1 MKECTMRALKLTL
14 IAAAAAVLGACAA
27 LPDPGP
33 VPAPSLPAAFSQ
45 AHGLPQ
51 AASAEPAAG
60 PTAGPAAEPA
70 AWWHT
75 VGDPLLAQLIERGL
89 QANLD
94 LAQAGERVQRSR
106 ALAAGSRAALG
117 PAGGVSAR
125 MQAAHASAHE
135 APALSSA
142 QRRTEAA
149 STAIDLQW
157 ELDLFGRLRAQSQAA
172 GARVQATEA
181 QAAAMRLA
189 VSAEIAQAYFAL
201 VGAREQLQLAH
212 TLVENRRATVD
223 LVQRRAHAGLAAP
236 IDDARARAELAGIQA
251 QTPLHE
257 AEAAVAT
264 HRLAVLLGRSPS
276 GFELPAPQPGVEA
289 WRIPVAVPTPA
300 QWLAR
305 RADVAEAEALLR
317 AQALDV
323 AAVRAEFMPRVS
335 VTGLLAFVAGSASG
349 LGAAGSAS
357 WLAAPALSV
366 PVFDHA
372 RIDARLSAA
381 QAQQR
386 EALAAYRQR
395 ILLALE
401 EVESALA
408 RYRQA
413 QQQLGALH
421 EHGRHSATAERLARV
436 RYEAGA
442 SDLLELLD
450 AQRGAQQ
457 AGMAL
462 AQGLAQQRQQL
473 VAVLRA
479 LGTAA

>member
-1 MKECTMRALKLTL
+1 MRAFERTL
-14 IAAAAAVLGACAA
+14 IAAAAALLAACAA
-27 LPDPGP
+27 
-33 VPAPSLPAAFSQ
+33 VP
-45 AHGLPQ
+45 
-51 AASAEPAAG
+51 EPAA
-60 PTAGPAAEPA
+60 PTTSLPPAFGQAQGLPHEAAPTQ
-70 AWWHT
+70 AWWQAL
-75 VGDPLLAQLIERGL
+75 GDPALAQLIERGL

-106 ALAAGSRAALG
+106 ALATGSRAALG
-117 PAGGVSAR
+117 PSGGVSAR
-125 MQAAHASAHE
+125 MQAAEASRHE
-135 APALSSA
+135 APGLSSA
-142 QRRTEAA
+142 QRRVETA
-149 STAIDLQW
+149 SAGIDLQW
-157 ELDLFGRLRAQSQAA
+157 ELDLFGRLRAQAQAA
-172 GARVQATEA
+172 GARLQVSEA

-201 VGAREQLQLAH
+201 IGAREQLALAR
-212 TLVENRRATVD
+212 TLIDNRRSTVD
-223 LVQRRAHAGLAAP
+223 LVQRRARAGLVAP
-236 IDDARARAELAGIQA
+236 IDDARARAELAGAEAQA
-251 QTPLHE
+251 PLHE
-257 AEAAVAT
+257 ADAAVAT
-264 HRLAVLLGRSPS
+264 HRLAVLLGTSPS
-276 GFELPAPQPGVEA
+276 DFALPPLHGIDAS
-289 WRIPVAVPTPA
+289 RIAVAVPAPA

-305 RADVAEAEALLR
+305 RADVAEAEATLR

-323 AAVRAEFMPRVS
+323 VAVRAEFMPRVS
-335 VTGLLAFVAGSASG
+335 ITGLLAFVAGSASG

-357 WLAAPALSV
+357 WLAAPALTV

-372 RIDARLSAA
+372 RIDARLAAA

-408 RYRQA
+408 RHRQA
-413 QQQLGALH
+413 QLQLAALH
-421 EHGRHSATAERLARV
+421 ERSHHAGAAERLARV

-457 AGMAL
+457 AQMAL

-479 LGTAA
+479 LGTSA